1 MAKVLFLFENLQL
14 FCTKLLLL
22 CEKFIFAVFVPSNF
36 QVMKRLYALN
46 IFLLCVFAATAQE
59 WPVIQVNARP
69 ATRWWWFGNAVDK
82 ENLTYNLESLSNAGL
97 GGVEITPIYGVQG
110 NETNEIP
117 YLSAQWM
124 QMLQHTEN
132 EGKRLNISV
141 DMSTGTGWP
150 FGGPKVSIEDAAVK
164 AIFQEY
170 RLHEGES
177 LPDPLQPED
186 EKQRPFAQLNCLMAF
201 SGNQRINLTD
211 KVIDGKLQWK
221 APAGNWRLIALFN
234 GKTLQ
239 QVKRAAPGG
248 EGLVIDHYS
257 EKAVDH
263 YLSVF
268 EKAYQDNRAAYPH
281 SFFNDSYEA
290 YGADWTPDFL
300 KAFAARRGYRL
311 ELYFPELLDS
321 TRTETTRRIV
331 SDYRETLS
339 ELLLENFTRQWT
351 SWAHQ
356 HGSTTR
362 NQAHG
367 SPGNLIDLYA
377 AVDIPECEGFGLS
390 EFHIRGLRK
399 DSLTRRNDSDLSM
412 LKYASSAA
420 HIAGKN
426 LTSSETFTWLT
437 EHFRTSL
444 SQCKPDLDLMFTA
457 GVNHIF
463 FHGTPYS
470 PKEASWPGW
479 QFYASVNM
487 STTNSIWRDMPAF
500 SDYIAR
506 CQSFLQMGQ
515 PDNDFL
521 LYLPLYDI
529 WDEQPGRYLAF
540 DIHKMADR
548 APEFIKVVHKI
559 RSCGYDLDY
568 ISDNFIQNTV
578 CINGLLSTSDTSH
591 RYKALIVPPTRLI
604 PHDILQHLLTLAQN
618 GAQIIFL
625 EKFPDNVPGFAQ
637 LAQRQSEFQ
646 QIAKSLPKATFRE
659 TEAFPFG
666 KGQIITGVDYAETLR
681 QSNARAEELQ
691 TVYGLNYIRRANE
704 TGYHYFVASLQE
716 KDMEGWVNLS
726 VDAQSVAFFNPVT
739 GESGMAQVR
748 QQNHQ
753 TQVYLQLRSG
763 ESMIIRT
770 YNTKT
775 AGKPWFYPVELSPA
789 ITFNQGWTLRFIE
802 SEPAINEVFTL
813 KQPVSWTTLNHP
825 DVGRNMGTALYST
838 EINIEAL
845 SADDWILDLGD
856 VRESA
861 RVRINGKEAGICWSV
876 PYRIRAGK
884 FLQKGNNLIEIEVTN
899 LPANRIADYDRRGV
913 NWRIFKDINVVNLNY
928 QPANYADWRPMPSG
942 LNSQV
947 KLIPVKNVRFK

>member
-1 MAKVLFLFENLQL
+1 MMRRI
-14 FCTKLLLL
+14 C
-22 CEKFIFAVFVPSNF
+22 
-36 QVMKRLYALN
+36 ALN
-46 IFLLCVFAATAQE
+46 IFLLGVVMATSQE
-59 WPVIQVNARP
+59 WPVIQTDAKP

-110 NETNEIP
+110 NETKEIP
-117 YLSAQWM
+117 YLSASWM
-124 QMLQHTEN
+124 QLLKHVED
-132 EGKRLNISV
+132 EGKRLNINI

-150 FGGPKVSIEDAAVK
+150 FGGPHVDIADAAVK
-164 AIFQEY
+164 SIFREY
-170 RLHEGES
+170 RLTEGES
-177 LPDPLQPED
+177 LPDRVEPLD
-186 EKQRPFAQLNCLMAF
+186 ANQRGVASLSCLMAF
-201 SGNQRINLTD
+201 SENQRIDITGKVTD
-211 KVIDGKLQWK
+211 GYLKWK
-221 APAGNWRLIALFN
+221 APAGSWRLIALFA

-248 EGLVIDHYS
+248 EGYVIDHYS
-257 EKAVDH
+257 SKAVAN

-268 EKAYQDNRAAYPH
+268 EQAFRENGIPYPQ

-290 YGADWTPDFL
+290 YGADWTPGFL
-300 KAFAARRGYRL
+300 QAFAERRGYHL
-311 ELYFPELLDS
+311 EHYFPEFLDS
-321 TRTETTRRIV
+321 TRNETTRRIV

-351 SWAHQ
+351 DWAHR

-367 SPGNLIDLYA
+367 SPGNLIDLYS

-420 HIAGKN
+420 HISGKQ

-437 EHFRTSL
+437 EHFRESL
-444 SQCKPDLDLMFTA
+444 SQCKPDLDLMFTS

-470 PKEASWPGW
+470 PKEAPWPGW
-479 QFYASVNM
+479 QFYASINM
-487 STTNSIWRDMPAF
+487 SPTNSIWRDMPAF

-506 CQSFLQMGQ
+506 CQSFQQMGQ

-540 DIHKMADR
+540 DIHKMAER
-548 APEFIKVVHKI
+548 APEFIKLVHKI
-559 RSCGYDLDY
+559 SSCGYDLDY
-568 ISDNFIQNTV
+568 ISDNFIRNTS
-578 CINGLLSTSDTSH
+578 CENGLLVTSTEAS
-591 RYKALIVPPTRLI
+591 RYKAIIVPPIRLI
-604 PHDILQHLLTLAQN
+604 PHDILRHLLGLAQN
-618 GAQIIFL
+618 GARIIFL
-625 EKFPDNVPGFAQ
+625 EKYPDDVPGFAQ
-637 LAQRQSEFQ
+637 LSQRQLEFQ
-646 QIAKSLPKATFRE
+646 QIAKSLPNASFRE
-659 TEAFPFG
+659 TQVFPMG
-666 KGQIITGVDYAETLR
+666 KGRIITGADYAETLR
-681 QSNARAEELQ
+681 QGNARAEELQ
-691 TVYGLNYIRRANE
+691 TAYGLNFIRRSNA

-716 KDMEGWVNLS
+716 KDMEGWISLG
-726 VDAQSVAFFNPVT
+726 VDAQSVSFYNPVT
-739 GESGMAQVR
+739 GESGMAQTRR
-748 QQNHQ
+748 QNNQ

-763 ESMIIRT
+763 ESIIIRT
-770 YNTKT
+770 FNTEK
-775 AGKPWFYPVELSPA
+775 AGKPWFYPDEISPA
-789 ITFNQGWTLRFIE
+789 ISLDRDWTLRFIE
-802 SEPAINEVFTL
+802 SEPAINEIFTL
-813 KQPVSWTTLNHP
+813 EQPVSWTVLNNP
-825 DVGRNMGTALYST
+825 DVVCNMGTALYTS
-838 EINIEAL
+838 EITIDAL

-861 RVRINGKEAGICWSV
+861 RVRINGKDAGICWSV
-876 PYRIRAGK
+876 PYRLRIGK

-899 LPANRIADYDRRGV
+899 LPANRIADYDRRGI

-928 QPANYADWRPMPSG
+928 QKSDYAGWQPLPSG

-947 KLIPVKNVRFK
+947 RLIPVRAHQFD